1 MADNMSADLT
11 VQPLLAARVLTSA
24 ELSASLSFS
33 ANLAADVSSQAGLLG
48 SAKTG
53 VYLMGNAG
61 SNVLFYDDPIDYL
74 MFESGIRM
82 RTEADIY
89 MKTEASQ

>member
-11 VQPLLAARVLTSA
+11 VQPALSARVLSDA
-24 ELSASLSFS
+24 ELSANLSFM
-33 ANLAADVSSQAGLLG
+33 ANLAADVSSKKGLLG

-53 VYLMGNAG
+53 IALTGHAG
-61 SNVLFYDDPIDYL
+61 CNVLLYDDPIDYL
-74 MFESGIRM
+74 MFESGARM